1 MFLTLLF
8 LHLLA
13 AGTLFAGLGLE
24 LTTITAVHRA
34 ATASQLRA
42 ALTNEHLIGPLM
54 GGGGGMLLLFGAGAV
69 YAGGFGWQA
78 WNIVAAVV
86 TILLLAIGGGVNGR
100 RAEAFSALAA
110 AAPDGPLDAQIQAA
124 RADGLWTYCTML
136 MPFEIVAVLYLMSN
150 KPAAAPAIIAVVA
163 AAILA
168 IVPTAALLKRSKTAT
183 AYAQ

>member
-13 AGTLFAGLGLE
+13 AGTLFAGLGVE
-24 LTTITAVHRA
+24 MATIAAVHRA

-42 ALTNEHLIGPLM
+42 AFANEHLIGPLM
-54 GGGGGMLLLFGAGAV
+54 GGGGGLLLLFGAGAV

-86 TILLLAIGGGVNGR
+86 TIVLLAIGGGVNGR
-100 RAEAFSALAA
+100 RGEALSALAA
-110 AAPDGPLDAQIQAA
+110 RAPDGPLDAQIQAA
-124 RADGLWTYCTML
+124 RADAVWTYCTML
-136 MPFEIVAVLYLMSN
+136 MPFEIIAALYLMSN

-163 AAILA
+163 AAVLA
-168 IVPTAALLKRSKTAT
+168 IIPTGALLKRSKAST
-183 AYAQ
+183 AYAR